1 MPISRAEI
9 ATDSGAELINRL
21 CEHWAPEFS
30 VENDGKQ
37 GRVEFDAGV
46 CLMVADDNQLNIAI
60 EALDEASLDRLEGVL
75 DSHLE
80 RMSGKEELGI
90 VWEE

>member
-9 ATDSGAELINRL
+9 STDSGAELINRL
-21 CEHWAPEFS
+21 CKHWAHELP

-37 GRVEFDAGV
+37 GRVEFEAGV
-46 CLMVADDNQLNIAI
+46 CLMVADDNQLNVAI
-60 EALDEASLDRLEGVL
+60 EALDEASLDQLESVV

-80 RMSGKEELGI
+80 RMSGKEDLAI
-90 VWEE
+90 VWQE